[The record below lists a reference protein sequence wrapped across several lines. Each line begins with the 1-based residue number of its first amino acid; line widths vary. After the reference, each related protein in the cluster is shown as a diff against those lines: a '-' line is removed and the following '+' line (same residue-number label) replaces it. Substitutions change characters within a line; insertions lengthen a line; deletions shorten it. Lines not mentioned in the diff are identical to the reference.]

1 MAKTRTQATTSS
13 KLLLDEYFEA
23 GDDRFVD
30 EVLSLEAGKKLKSLA
45 ERWYRDARPFARRT
59 LLLYIDNGCDKPH
72 HRALVK
78 GLFKLAEKANDDE
91 AMGHFMV
98 AFDHLVQRKL
108 VEVEKY
114 DWRQRQSVKKRIL
127 KGDTRYPAQFGRAMR
142 KSDAPPQFSQATR
155 RYLQRR
161 ALRYFRK
168 LGRKDLL
175 RYGTA
180 IREAL
185 TLYKDEWLDKPE
197 KMLDS
202 WGLVHACYYGSDA
215 LIRDPRG
222 VRVASGRSMGELEPA
237 PLHPKAWD
245 NAFDAIF
252 KMVTGARSRTVR
264 IFAISLLKE
273 NYAKDLEKLGV
284 ARLRPLLASSF
295 EEVQTFGSEL
305 LRSAHGIASLSISD
319 WLELLSLDN
328 QSALV
333 FLCEAI
339 RKHVLP
345 SRLTLDQCVDLACA
359 PVSPVAE
366 LGFDWTKAKKI
377 ENRNALASVMR
388 LITARAPRVRENA
401 AKWLA
406 SILAASKDA
415 KTENVRDMIDARY
428 EDVRREGLG
437 LFEKDVRFKDEPTLW
452 VSLSENPY
460 DDVRFFLLKHLAER
474 QKALGEK
481 ALQRVWA
488 ATILAVHRGAH
499 QKRAAL
505 SQISARIVAHPAEAE
520 PLLTLFS
527 YALRSVRPPERRAAL
542 AAVSKAAF
550 RAPALRSAIGRKVP
564 ELSLFAEEAP

>member
-30 EVLSLEAGKKLKSLA
+30 EVLALDAGKKLKSLA

-59 LLLYIDNGCDKPH
+59 LLLYIDDGCDKPH
-72 HRALVK
+72 HRPLVK
-78 GLFKLAEKANDDE
+78 NLFKLAEKANDDE

-98 AFDHLVQRKL
+98 AFDHMIQRKL
-108 VEVEKY
+108 VDVEKY
-114 DWRQRQSVKKRIL
+114 DWRERRQIKKRML
-127 KGDTRYPAQFGRAMR
+127 QGDTRHPARFGRR
-142 KSDAPPQFSQATR
+142 NESHPHFSVATR

-161 ALRYFRK
+161 VLRYFRK
-168 LGRKDLL
+168 LGRKDPL
-175 RYGTA
+175 RYGNT
-180 IREAL
+180 IRQAL
-185 TLYKDEWLDKPE
+185 SLYRDAWLDKPE
-197 KMLDS
+197 KVLDS
-202 WGLVHACYYGSDA
+202 WGLVHACYHGSEVLD
-215 LIRDPRG
+215 RDPRG
-222 VRVASGRSMGELEPA
+222 IRVAAGRSMGELEPA

-245 NAFDAIF
+245 NVFESIF
-252 KMVTGARSRTVR
+252 KMLTSARSRTVR
-264 IFAISLLKE
+264 VFAISLLKE
-273 NYAKDLEKLGV
+273 KYAKDLDKLGV
-284 ARLRPLLASSF
+284 ARLRPLLSSPH

-305 LRSAHGIASLSISD
+305 LRSAHGIASLTIAD

-339 RKHVLP
+339 RKHVTP
-345 SRLTLDQCVDLACA
+345 ARLTLDQCVDLACA
-359 PVSPVAE
+359 QVSPVAE

-377 ENRNALASVMR
+377 EGRTAILTVMR
-388 LITARAPRVRENA
+388 LTTARAPRVRESA

-406 SILAASKDA
+406 SVLGASKDA
-415 KTENVRDMIDARY
+415 RMEQVRDMIDARY
-428 EDVRREGLG
+428 EDVRREGLA
-437 LFEKDVRFKDEPTLW
+437 LFEKDVRFKDDPTLW
-452 VSLSENPY
+452 VALSENPY
-460 DDVRFFLLKHLAER
+460 DDVRFFLLKHLVARE
-474 QKALGEK
+474 KALGEK
-481 ALQRVWA
+481 ALHRVWA

-505 SQISARIVAHPAEAE
+505 SQISARIVAQPAEAE

-550 RAPALRSAIGRKVP
+550 RAPALRSAIGRKLP

>member
-1 MAKTRTQATTSS
+1 MAKTRTTQTTSSS

-30 EVLSLEAGKKLKSLA
+30 EVLALDAGKKLKSLA
-45 ERWYRDARPFARRT
+45 ERWYRDARPFARKT
-59 LLLYIDNGCDKPH
+59 LLLYIDDGCDKPH
-72 HRALVK
+72 HRPLVK
-78 GLFKLAEKANDDE
+78 ALFKLAEKANDDE
-91 AMGHFMV
+91 VMGHFMV
-98 AFDHLVQRKL
+98 AFDRMIQRKL

-114 DWRQRQSVKKRIL
+114 DWRQKQSVKRKML
-127 KGDTRYPAQFGRAMR
+127 KGDSRYPTRFGRR
-142 KSDAPPQFSQATR
+142 NDTAPNFSAATR

-168 LGRKDLL
+168 LGHKDPN
-175 RYGTA
+175 RFGA
-180 IREAL
+180 AVRGAL
-185 TLYKDEWLDKPE
+185 ALYRDEWLDKPE
-197 KMLDS
+197 RFLDAWS
-202 WGLVHACYYGSDA
+202 LALLCYGGSPVLKHAANGLK
-215 LIRDPRG
+215 
-222 VRVASGRSMGELEPA
+222 VASGHSLGELEPA
-237 PLHPKAWD
+237 PMYPRAWERV
-245 NAFDAIF
+245 FEGVF
-252 KMVTGARSRTVR
+252 KLVTQARSRTVR
-264 IFAISLLKE
+264 VFAISLLKG
-273 NYAKDLEKLGV
+273 NYASDLDKLNV
-284 ARLRPLLASSF
+284 AHLRPLLASPH

-305 LRSAHGIASLSISD
+305 LKNAHGIASLSIAD

-339 RKHVLP
+339 RKHVSP

-366 LGFDWTKAKKI
+366 LGFDWTKSKKI
-377 ENRNALASVMR
+377 DNKTGLGSVMR
-388 LITARAPRVRENA
+388 LITARAPRVREAA

-406 SILAASKDA
+406 SVLAASKDA
-415 KTENVRDMIDARY
+415 RMDHVRDMIDARY

-437 LFEKDVRFKDEPTLW
+437 LFERDVRFKDEPTLW

-460 DDVRFFLLKHLAER
+460 DDVRFFLLKHLVER
-474 QKALGEK
+474 EKALGEK

-488 ATILAVHRGAH
+488 TTILAVHRGSH

-505 SQISARIVAHPAEAE
+505 SQISARIVANPAEAE

-527 YALRSVRPPERRAAL
+527 YALRSVRLPERRAAL

-550 RAPALRSAIGRKVP
+550 KAPALRSAIGRKVP